1 MDKGLFITFEGPEGC
16 GKTTQISIL
25 AEYLKAHGIQY
36 HISRE
41 PGGTDISNQ
50 IREILLNP
58 KNKAMVSRT
67 ELLLYAADRAQHTEE
82 VIKPQLQQGVVV
94 ISDRYFDST
103 TAYQG
108 YGRGLDLDFVK
119 QLNEIATGSLK
130 PDLTILID
138 LEPEIG
144 LRRALKTSKKNGY
157 SEKGDRLEQE
167 DLEFHKKVLEGYRE
181 IAKADTSR
189 FLVINGEDTPENIKK
204 IIIQRLKELITIN
217 D

>member
-25 AEYLKAHGIQY
+25 AEYLTAHGIPY

-82 VIKPQLQQGVVV
+82 VIKPQIQKGVIV

-119 QLNEIATGSLK
+119 HLNEIATGSLK

-144 LRRALKTSKKNGY
+144 LRRALQTSKENGY

-167 DLEFHKKVLEGYRE
+167 DLRFHKKVLEGYRK
-181 IAKADTSR
+181 IAKSDSSR
-189 FLVINGEDTPENIKK
+189 FLVINGEDTPENIKR